1 MEYRYLGK
9 TGMKVSE
16 LCLGTMT
23 FGRET
28 EAAESV
34 KMLDR
39 FVEAG
44 GTFIDTANVY
54 TRGVSEEIIGE
65 WLGDKSAEERQQLV
79 LATKGRFPMGEGQN
93 DSGASRKYIL
103 YQVEESLRRLRTD
116 YIDLYQVH
124 CWDRGTELEET
135 LDTLD
140 SLVQQGIV
148 RYIGASNYTGWQ
160 LQKALDYQRYNR
172 LEPFRSL
179 QPQYS
184 LLCRTTEWELM
195 AVAREEGLG
204 VIPWSPL
211 RGGWLSGKYQRGMQ
225 APPENTRVAEA
236 EKQGGFERWSK
247 MNRESTWQVIDALNE
262 VVQETGKSHAQV
274 SLRWLLQR
282 PGVTAPIIG
291 VRTMDH
297 LEQALGATGWE
308 LTDGQMEKLNA
319 ASEPELEY
327 PWDFVRW
334 AQAGR

>member
-28 EAAESV
+28 EAGDSV
-34 KMLDR
+34 EMLDR
-39 FVEAG
+39 FVDAG

-54 TRGVSEEIIGE
+54 TRGASEEIIGE
-65 WLGDKSAEERQQLV
+65 WLGNKSAEERQQLV
-79 LATKGRFPMGEGQN
+79 VATKGRFPMGDGQN
-93 DSGASRKYIL
+93 DSGTSRKYIL
-103 YQVEESLRRLRTD
+103 YQVEESLRRLQTD

-124 CWDRGTELEET
+124 CWDRGTELAET

-160 LQKALDYQRYNR
+160 LQKALDYQQQHR

-211 RGGWLSGKYQRGMQ
+211 RGGWLSGKYQRGME
-225 APPENTRVAEA
+225 APPEKSRVADA

-247 MNRESTWQVIDALNE
+247 LNRESTWRVIDAVNE
-262 VVQETGKSHAQV
+262 VVAETGKTHAQV

-308 LTDGQMEKLNA
+308 LSDGQMAKLDE
-319 ASEPELEY
+319 ASEPEMEY
-327 PWDFVRW
+327 PWDFVSW

>member
-28 EAAESV
+28 DKRESW

-54 TRGVSEEIIGE
+54 SRGDSEEIVGN
-65 WLGDKSAEERQQLV
+65 WLKKKSAEERQQLV
-79 LATKGRFPMGEGQN
+79 VATKGRFPMGEGPN
-93 DSGASRKYIL
+93 DTGASRKYIL
-103 YQVEESLRRLRTD
+103 YQVEESLRRLQTD

-124 CWDRGTELEET
+124 CWDQGTELAET

-140 SLVQQGIV
+140 SLVQQGVV
-148 RYIGASNYTGWQ
+148 RYIGASNYTGRQ
-160 LQKALDYQRYNR
+160 LQKALDFQRNNR

-184 LLCRTTEWELM
+184 LLCRSTEWEMIPL
-195 AVAREEGLG
+195 AQEEGLG

-211 RGGWLSGKYQRGMQ
+211 RGGWLSGKYQRGME
-225 APPENTRVAEA
+225 APPEESRVAEA
-236 EKQGGFERWSK
+236 EKIGGFEAWSRL
-247 MNRESTWQVIDALNE
+247 NREETWKVIDALNE
-262 VVQETGKSHAQV
+262 VVEETGKTHAQV
-274 SLRWLLQR
+274 ASRWLLQR

-308 LTDGQMEKLNA
+308 LTGEQMEKLNA
-319 ASEPELEY
+319 ASEPEMVY
-327 PWDFVRW
+327 PWDFVTW

>member
-28 EAAESV
+28 AAPEST

-44 GTFIDTANVY
+44 GNFIDTANVY
-54 TRGVSEEIIGE
+54 TRGDSEEIIGE
-65 WLGDKSAEERQQLV
+65 WLGKKSAEERQRLV
-79 LATKGRFPMGEGQN
+79 IATKGRFPMGQGPN
-93 DSGASRKYIL
+93 DTGASRKYLL
-103 YQVEESLRRLRTD
+103 YQVEESLRRLQTD

-124 CWDRGTELEET
+124 CWDQGTELEET

-140 SLVQQGIV
+140 SLVQQGVV
-148 RYIGASNYTGWQ
+148 RYIGASNYTGRQ
-160 LQKALDYQRYNR
+160 LQKAIDLQRQNR

-184 LLCRTTEWELM
+184 LLCRTTEWEMIPL
-195 AVAREEGLG
+195 AEEEGLG
-204 VIPWSPL
+204 VLPWSPL
-211 RGGWLSGKYQRGMQ
+211 RGGWLSGKYQRGMA
-225 APPENTRVAEA
+225 APPENSRVAEA
-236 EKQGGFERWSK
+236 EKRGGFERWSK
-247 MNRESTWQVIDALNE
+247 LNREETWRVIDALNE
-262 VVQETGKSHAQV
+262 VVEETGKTHAQV

-282 PGVTAPIIG
+282 PAVTGPIIG

-297 LEQALGATGWE
+297 LEQALGATGWK
-308 LTDGQMEKLNA
+308 LTEEQMDKLNR
-319 ASEPELEY
+319 ASEPEMVY
-327 PWDFVRW
+327 PWDFVTW

>member
-1 MEYRYLGK
+1 VEYRYLGK

-28 EAAESV
+28 EKKESQ

-54 TRGVSEEIIGE
+54 SRGGSEDIVGD
-65 WLGDKSAEERQQLV
+65 WLKKKSAQERQQLIV
-79 LATKGRFPMGEGQN
+79 ATKGRFPMGEGPN
-93 DSGASRKYIL
+93 DTGASRKYLL
-103 YQVEESLRRLRTD
+103 YQVEESLRRLQTD

-124 CWDRGTELEET
+124 CWDQGTELAET

-140 SLVQQGIV
+140 SLVQQGLV

-160 LQKALDYQRYNR
+160 LQKALDFQRNNR
-172 LEPFRSL
+172 LEPFRCL

-184 LLCRTTEWELM
+184 LLCRTTEWELLPL
-195 AVAREEGLG
+195 AEEEGLG

-225 APPENTRVAEA
+225 APPEETRVARA
-236 EKQGGFERWSK
+236 EKTGDFEAWSRL
-247 MNRESTWQVIDALNE
+247 NREETWKVIDALNE
-262 VVQETGKSHAQV
+262 VVEETGKTHAQV

-297 LEQALGATGWE
+297 LEQAFGSVGWE
-308 LTDGQMEKLNA
+308 LSVEQMEKLNK
-319 ASEPELEY
+319 ASEPEMVY
-327 PWDFVRW
+327 PWDFVTW